1 MKFIFI
7 ILFSVLCYSLNS
19 QTFTLTFNPPDT
31 TFKEILNIK
40 KTTLTNDKQEKEDEI
55 IIESQ
60 LKIWKYNDGY
70 ELFITPIKMNS
81 KRNGEPFQNPL
92 FNFLTS
98 IPIRAILDSQGNMIT
113 VFGYE
118 SLIPRAQKELPPEL
132 IDQLILVAN
141 EEAMINKSKADWN
154 ARISNFAGQNVK
166 IGDYFTGQGIFPIP
180 NGDKL
185 TFFSAIKI
193 ADTVIINDR
202 LYLKIK
208 FKNSSN
214 PNDLIDFLNISQNKL
229 KELFDDEANKDISV
243 KIKIYGEG
251 YRIIDPK
258 TMLIYYEINNRTTE
272 IYENVIGDEYT
283 KKTIIESKE
292 YNYKY

>member
-1 MKFIFI
+1 MRFFLI
-7 ILFSVLCYSLNS
+7 ILLLSYTLSAQN
-19 QTFTLTFNPPDT
+19 FTLKFNPPDT

-40 KTTLTNDKQEKEDEI
+40 KTTLINDKENKEDEI
-55 IIESQ
+55 IVETQ

-70 ELFITPIKMNS
+70 ELFTTPIKMNS

-98 IPIRAILDSQGNMIT
+98 VPTRAILDNKGNMLT
-113 VFGYE
+113 VYGYE
-118 SLIPRAQKELPPEL
+118 SLIPRAQKELPKEL

-141 EEAMINKSKADWN
+141 EEAMINKTKADWN
-154 ARISNFAGQNVK
+154 ARVSNFSGQTVK
-166 IGDYFTGQGIFPIP
+166 IGDFFTGQGIFPIP
-180 NGDKL
+180 NGEKL
-185 TFFSAIKI
+185 TFYSAIKI
-193 ADTVIINDR
+193 ADSVIINNK

-214 PNDLIDFLNISQNKL
+214 PKDLIDLLEIDENELNRLYDENANNNIS
-229 KELFDDEANKDISV
+229 I

-251 YRIIDPK
+251 YRIIDPE

-272 IYENVIGDEYT
+272 MYEDIRGNEFI

-292 YNYKY
+292 YKYEY